1 MSGSFYFSVS
11 FAERMP
17 ACTRKS
23 KRERQR
29 IVSRCEIFCSCNRKT
44 TKTKRKVGAFGKH
57 EKRKARNRR
66 KRITR

>member
-1 MSGSFYFSVS
+1 MS

-29 IVSRCEIFCSCNRKT
+29 VVSGSEIFHSCNKKP
-44 TKTKRKVGAFGKH
+44 TKMKRKVRTFGKH